1 MSCATFPDLEQR
13 GQLSFQCPV
22 CGNPLPHLVA
32 LPPFDAP
39 CSDCGF
45 GLWCRRIPVSQGV
58 YLESV
63 SGKTPEP
70 SEVDRLI
77 EALPRTVRD
86 LRVVLDLGQMH
97 YVSSLFVARLVT
109 MNRRIR
115 TLGGHLVLTGLQP
128 VTAEIFRQF
137 HLDQLFEIEF
147 CDAPPPLKSPS
158 SLHFCRSED
167 EKTARL

>member
-13 GQLSFQCPV
+13 AQLSFQCPV

-58 YLESV
+58 FLEAV

-70 SEVDRLI
+70 SDVDRVI
-77 EALPRTVRD
+77 AALPRRVRD
-86 LRVVLDLGQMH
+86 LRVVLDLGQMQ

-109 MNRRIR
+109 MNRRIQKR
-115 TLGGHLVLTGLQP
+115 GGCLVLTGLQP

-137 HLDQLFEIEF
+137 RLDQLFEIEA
-147 CDAPPPLKSPS
+147 CDTPPPLKTPS
-158 SLHFCRSED
+158 SIHFYHSED

>member
-13 GQLSFQCPV
+13 NQLSFQCPV
-22 CGNPLPHLVA
+22 CANPLPHLVT

-45 GLWCRRIPVSQGV
+45 GLWCRRVSVSQGV
-58 YLESV
+58 FLEAV

-70 SEVDRLI
+70 SDVDRVI
-77 EALPRTVRD
+77 AALPQPARN
-86 LRVVLDLGQMH
+86 LRVVLDLGPLE

-115 TLGGHLVLTGLQP
+115 KLGGCLVLTGLQP

-137 HLDQLFEIEF
+137 RLDQLFEIEG
-147 CDAPPPLKSPS
+147 CDAPLPLKSPS
-158 SLHFCRSED
+158 SLHFYRSED
-167 EKTARL
+167 EKTERL